1 MDNPPPETELP
12 LEAFYHHFA
21 QLKELNHEA
30 RLALPG
36 MTPMRA
42 DMIVVAGVL
51 IDVVLRRYGLTRL
64 RVSAWALKEGLLARA
79 AAAAR

>member
-1 MDNPPPETELP
+1 MHNPPPETELW
-12 LEAFYHHFA
+12 LDAFHYHFG
-21 QLKELNHEA
+21 QLKTLPHAE

-42 DMIVVAGVL
+42 DMIVVASVL
-51 IDVVLRRYGLTRL
+51 IDWVLRTYGLTRV

-79 AAAAR
+79 AATAR